1 MGARHLSYAGRLVLV
16 KAVFSTLH
24 DYWARIFILPQII
37 IKKIEA
43 VCRDF
48 LWHGK
53 ESKNSPAMVTWEQI
67 CRPKKYGGLGLKQLH
82 LWNLAS
88 IAKYVWW
95 IESKADH
102 LWVKWGGYTVSQGY
116 SWLQPAVEQVDWAPW
131 IVNNW
136 LVPKH
141 GFISWLAGQNRLL
154 TQDRLLRM
162 KIIQTNSCYLCGQ
175 GQEEHSHLFFRC
187 VYSSTCKNLV
197 SAWCKEKLPE
207 QDWCAWWIK
216 RRYRTITKKKIMGL
230 ILAALI
236 YHIWAAR
243 NTCRVDR
250 FLNRPEV
257 VLQKIKHDVRSRIKN
272 CSFKS
277 HSGSVVVWTD
287 QIMVS

>member
-37 IKKIEA
+37 ITKIEA

-53 ESKNSPAMVTWEQI
+53 ESKTSPAMVAWEQI
-67 CRPKKYGGLGLKQLH
+67 CRPKKYGGLGLKKLH

-102 LWVKWGGYTVSQGY
+102 LWVKWVHAIYIKAGEWHSYKPTLNSSWSWRKLCQVKERFLPLLQSGDGLQGGYTVSQGY
-116 SWLQPAVEQVDWAPW
+116 SWLQPAVEQVDWALW

-141 GFISWLAGQNRLL
+141 GFISWLAGQHRLL
-154 TQDRLLRM
+154 TQDRILRM
-162 KIIQTNSCYLCGQ
+162 KIIQTNTCHLCGQ
-175 GQEEHSHLFFRC
+175 GHEEHSHLFFRC

-197 SAWCKEKLPE
+197 SDWCKEKLPE
-207 QDWCAWWIK
+207 QDWCEWWIK
-216 RRYRTITKKKIMGL
+216 SRYRNITKKKIMGL

-236 YHIWAAR
+236 YHI
-243 NTCRVDR
+243 
-250 FLNRPEV
+250 
-257 VLQKIKHDVRSRIKN
+257 
-272 CSFKS
+272 
-277 HSGSVVVWTD
+277 
-287 QIMVS
+287 